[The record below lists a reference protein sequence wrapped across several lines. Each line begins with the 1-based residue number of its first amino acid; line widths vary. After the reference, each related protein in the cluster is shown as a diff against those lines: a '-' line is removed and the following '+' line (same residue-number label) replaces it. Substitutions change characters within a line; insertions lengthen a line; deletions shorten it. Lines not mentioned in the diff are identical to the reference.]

1 MPPHPPLLPA
11 ALRRALL
18 LSPDV
23 PAAAR
28 FYSEGL
34 GLSVAALSERWADL
48 RGPGGQPALA
58 IKAAD
63 RWVMK

>member
-1 MPPHPPLLPA
+1 MPPPTPLP
-11 ALRRALL
+11 ALRRALIL
-18 LSPDV
+18 ATDV

-34 GLSVAALSERWADL
+34 GLAVASPTERWADL
-48 RGPGGQPALA
+48 RGPGSRPALA

-63 RWVMK
+63 R

>member
-1 MPPHPPLLPA
+1 MPPAPVA

-34 GLSVAALSERWADL
+34 GLSVAALTERWADL
-48 RGPGGQPALA
+48 RGPGGEPALA

-63 RWVMK
+63 R

>member
-1 MPPHPPLLPA
+1 MPPHPPA
-11 ALRRALL
+11 AAATLRRALIL
-18 LSPDV
+18 ASDV

-34 GLSVAALSERWADL
+34 GLGVASLTERWADL
-48 RGPGGQPALA
+48 RGPGGRPALA

-63 RWVMK
+63 R

>member
-1 MPPHPPLLPA
+1 MPPTPPTAA
-11 ALRRALL
+11 ALRRALIL
-18 LSPDV
+18 AADV

-34 GLSVAALSERWADL
+34 GLGVAALTERWADL
-48 RGPGGQPALA
+48 RGPGGRPALA

-63 RWVMK
+63 R